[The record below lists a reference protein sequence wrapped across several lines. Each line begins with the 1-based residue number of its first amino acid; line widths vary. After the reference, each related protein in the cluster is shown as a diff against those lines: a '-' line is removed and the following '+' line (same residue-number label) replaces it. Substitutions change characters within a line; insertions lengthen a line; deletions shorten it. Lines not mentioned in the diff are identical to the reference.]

1 MLRFLSRRK
10 GRNTAAKSAA
20 PQTRIGAES
29 TRFVPNKNLAQCR
42 VILLDGTDLSVD
54 LTVSPPFLSRAHL
67 PSERLLHLRNVVA
80 DTSIGTQGAY
90 ISRCD
95 HAAAAPYADFFLSLL
110 ALRESRLPFATK
122 CWGYNYTHVGFFR

>member
-54 LTVSPPFLSRAHL
+54 LTVSPLFFSFGLERAPSFGAPPPPAECRRRRHLSINA
-67 PSERLLHLRNVVA
+67 
-80 DTSIGTQGAY
+80 QGV
-90 ISRCD
+90 RFCRRD
-95 HAAAAPYADFFLSLL
+95 DAASAPPNADFFPLHCGSLVCRSL
-110 ALRESRLPFATK
+110 QNAGDIIIRM
-122 CWGYNYTHVGFFR
+122 

>member
-54 LTVSPPFLSRAHL
+54 LTVSPLFFIKFVSRTFLRSASSTCGMSSPSPLGRARRRRPVGAHFL
-67 PSERLLHLRNVVA
+67 RLRPQNAGDIIMYRLLSLNNL
-80 DTSIGTQGAY
+80 
-90 ISRCD
+90 
-95 HAAAAPYADFFLSLL
+95 HASGYELL
-110 ALRESRLPFATK
+110 
-122 CWGYNYTHVGFFR
+122 